1 MPLLLE
7 KNTRIH
13 TKQQPQNTYSFKKGQ
28 RWQFVSVCS
37 CMNLALLLLKKKKN
51 LCSKENRTS
60 ITGILTA
67 VVVKL
72 TRSVIVHILR

>member
-1 MPLLLE
+1 MA
-7 KNTRIH
+7 
-13 TKQQPQNTYSFKKGQ
+13 
-28 RWQFVSVCS
+28 VCQCVFMYES
-37 CMNLALLLLKKKKN
+37 SPAVTLKKKKN